1 MSVKALLTGISLL
14 EAGMLYWLLCGT
26 VLEKQYFRRKEWG
39 ILCVNIAVVGVS
51 EGINRSRLFFS
62 QDAFIISVVVTCIC
76 VILINGQDKLLKSIM
91 IILYDT
97 LVALSDFF
105 AAFLG
110 MAVLKHEFKTKVYL
124 YANSLTE
131 CVLFICVRI
140 IIGVCIYLIVRQ
152 KFEEVY
158 IRGFQNILLIITI
171 IMCLLL
177 RYYQIA
183 IVRLIYEGKE
193 EEAGT
198 MGFSLIGVVLLILF
212 TGIVYLKNKV
222 LEKER
227 ELLTIRDAM
236 VTQKYTELKEVM
248 EKNRQLSHDLKHH
261 MLVLRHYRM
270 ERNYEG
276 IDQYVDEIEQS
287 FFEIK
292 RRVWTGNQ
300 IADMLLEQK
309 RIHAEQEGITFT
321 VQAVPIADW
330 MFDDKETCSLLGNLL
345 DNAIEACERMDSNA
359 DRWISIKIENQKQ
372 LLFIKMENSVNE
384 APVMKKGRP
393 ISIKQDKTRHGYGL
407 KNVERIVNKYEGTV
421 TYLSKGRAFQVKLL
435 F

>member
-1 MSVKALLTGISLL
+1 
-14 EAGMLYWLLCGT
+14 
-26 VLEKQYFRRKEWG
+26 
-39 ILCVNIAVVGVS
+39 
-51 EGINRSRLFFS
+51 
-62 QDAFIISVVVTCIC
+62 
-76 VILINGQDKLLKSIM
+76 
-91 IILYDT
+91 
-97 LVALSDFF
+97 
-105 AAFLG
+105 
-110 MAVLKHEFKTKVYL
+110 
-124 YANSLTE
+124 
-131 CVLFICVRI
+131 
-140 IIGVCIYLIVRQ
+140 
-152 KFEEVY
+152 
-158 IRGFQNILLIITI
+158 
-171 IMCLLL
+171 
-177 RYYQIA
+177 
-183 IVRLIYEGKE
+183 
-193 EEAGT
+193 
-198 MGFSLIGVVLLILF
+198 
-212 TGIVYLKNKV
+212 
-222 LEKER
+222 
-227 ELLTIRDAM
+227 
-236 VTQKYTELKEVM
+236 
-248 EKNRQLSHDLKHH
+248 
-261 MLVLRHYRM
+261 M